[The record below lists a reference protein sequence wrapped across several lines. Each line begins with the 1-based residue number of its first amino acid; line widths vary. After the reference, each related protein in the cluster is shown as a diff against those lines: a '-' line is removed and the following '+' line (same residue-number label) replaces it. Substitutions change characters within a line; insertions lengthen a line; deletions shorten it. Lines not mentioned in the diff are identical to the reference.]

1 MVGVV
6 VININITISHNISIN
21 NSIIL
26 INHNMDVSI
35 HININNK
42 Y

>member
-6 VININITISHNISIN
+6 VINNNITISHSISIN